1 MILHGNQRGGA
12 RNLALHLLKSEN
24 EHVEVYE
31 LRGFVSGDLVSAL
44 NEIHAVSRGTKAR
57 QFLFSLSLN
66 PPATESVPTAA
77 FEDAIERVERTL
89 GLEGQPR
96 AIVFHEK
103 QGRRHCHA
111 VWSRIDT
118 AQMKAVPL
126 PYTKRKLVELSRE
139 LFLEHGWTLPR
150 GLINPKERDP
160 RNFTL
165 AQWQQAK
172 RIGKNPKRLKADFQ
186 DCWAISDSQDAFAK
200 ALEERGY
207 VLARGDRRGFVAVDQ
222 RCEVFSIA
230 KWVGIRTKQ
239 VRARLTE
246 PERLPGLSEAR
257 ARIAKNMDQRL
268 KALQQSQDH
277 AIAQRL
283 AEIDAKVRQ
292 MTQTHAQARESLQKA
307 QAQRRSEE
315 TQARRN
321 RLRTGLKGLLDRVT
335 GKRRRIQQ
343 DNQKEAWQGFQR
355 DQKERDALIFSQLRD
370 RRGLQ
375 ARIERLQ
382 TFNENARQ
390 ALTQDRRQY
399 RDIRD
404 QRLEHFTPAGQTF
417 RPRRPARP
425 GYER

>member
-1 MILHGNQRGGA
+1 
-12 RNLALHLLKSEN
+12 
-24 EHVEVYE
+24 
-31 LRGFVSGDLVSAL
+31 
-44 NEIHAVSRGTKAR
+44 
-57 QFLFSLSLN
+57 
-66 PPATESVPTAA
+66 
-77 FEDAIERVERTL
+77 
-89 GLEGQPR
+89 
-96 AIVFHEK
+96 
-103 QGRRHCHA
+103 
-111 VWSRIDT
+111 
-118 AQMKAVPL
+118 
-126 PYTKRKLVELSRE
+126 
-139 LFLEHGWTLPR
+139 
-150 GLINPKERDP
+150 
-160 RNFTL
+160 
-165 AQWQQAK
+165 
-172 RIGKNPKRLKADFQ
+172 
-186 DCWAISDSQDAFAK
+186 
-200 ALEERGY
+200 
-207 VLARGDRRGFVAVDQ
+207 
-222 RCEVFSIA
+222 
-230 KWVGIRTKQ
+230 
-239 VRARLTE
+239 
-246 PERLPGLSEAR
+246 
-257 ARIAKNMDQRL
+257 MDQRL